1 MIETIFLCTIF
12 GVFILIAY
20 SSGLK
25 NGQKLINRE
34 EIKVIEPIIEKNIE
48 KKEEEEVFNKEQD
61 ELMQVLQ
68 NIETYDGTSK
78 GQKKVMTK

>member
-48 KKEEEEVFNKEQD
+48 KKEEEAFNKEQD

>member
-1 MIETIFLCTIF
+1 MIETMFLCTIF
-12 GVFILIAY
+12 GAFILIAY

>member
-1 MIETIFLCTIF
+1 MIETMFLCTIF
-12 GVFILIAY
+12 GAFILIAY

-48 KKEEEEVFNKEQD
+48 KIEEEEVFNKEQD

-78 GQKKVMTK
+78 GQKKVTTK